1 MLLCGWLT
9 GQHWAQ
15 PAKLFK
21 PCATLQ
27 HSGTA
32 TITKSWSPTTTSDSG
47 FSWAICLPQYQTMWV
62 KSLHFSRDTQT
73 ATSGCQCHSTLVI
86 SQNVNAGLANRS
98 HSSRINRIRF
108 QPLPRF
114 TTLKHGVVYFLTV
127 QCKNNSMQ
135 EGKQNRE
142 WNRLNSNC
150 KLLLA
155 GETCSA
161 VATPAATQQILYCAK
176 GRVVH
181 CHNTNFARHHNFEFW
196 SAQCWPEFPLL
207 SIQRINVT
215 KLTRY
220 VCT

>member
-1 MLLCGWLT
+1 MGNMST
-9 GQHWAQ
+9 TISNHVGQI
-15 PAKLFK
+15 
-21 PCATLQ
+21 
-27 HSGTA
+27 TA
-32 TITKSWSPTTTSDSG
+32 
-47 FSWAICLPQYQTMWV
+47 FLPRYTDGDIRLPMPF
-62 KSLHFSRDTQT
+62 H
-73 ATSGCQCHSTLVI
+73 VI
-86 SQNVNAGLANRS
+86 SQNVNAWLANRS

-108 QPLPRF
+108 QPLLRF
-114 TTLKHGVVYFLTV
+114 TTIKHGVVYFLTV

-196 SAQCWPEFPLL
+196 SGQCWPEFPLL

-220 VCT
+220 VCM